1 MDYIK
6 HSIFATE
13 GRITEAAGMGRNS
26 QIEIASLP
34 ELKAALPEWSTVKR
48 WRDGDDGVDGRQGGE
63 EEDDQ

>member
-13 GRITEAAGMGRNS
+13 GKITKVAGMGRNS
-26 QIEIASLP
+26 QIEIASFPELEASLP
-34 ELKAALPEWSTVKR
+34 EGSTVKR
-48 WRDGDDGVDGRQGGE
+48 RRNSDNGVDGRQGGE